1 VSETAKFTADILTV
15 AKEKAQSMTSQAEAE
30 TQRALKD
37 AKADMTREADD
48 MIRNAR
54 AEAEG
59 VKRRQISEVRHRIK
73 LQEQQEKSKIL
84 ADVLERTRKRIID
97 ITNDESK
104 YVPYLASMI
113 ESGIREI
120 GLDNV
125 VVHLN
130 AGDLKRIDKGRL
142 EREVTRKL
150 DKSVKMEWA
159 KDPVDTLGGAMV
171 SSKDGKTRI
180 PNTLDQRFEAL
191 EPKLLIEAGK
201 VLFGN

>member
-125 VVHLN
+125 LVHLN

>member
-1 VSETAKFTADILTV
+1 MSETAKFTADILTV

>member
-1 VSETAKFTADILTV
+1 MSETAKFTADILTV

-125 VVHLN
+125 LVHLN

>member
-1 VSETAKFTADILTV
+1 MSETAKFTVDILTV

-30 TQRALKD
+30 TQRALKE

-125 VVHLN
+125 LVHLN

>member
-1 VSETAKFTADILTV
+1 VSETAKFTVDILTV

-30 TQRALKD
+30 TQRALKE

-84 ADVLERTRKRIID
+84 AEVLERTRKRIID

>member
-1 VSETAKFTADILTV
+1 MSETAKFTVDILTV

-30 TQRALKD
+30 TQRALKE

>member
-1 VSETAKFTADILTV
+1 MSETAKFTVDILTV

>member
-30 TQRALKD
+30 TQRALKE